1 MHTWRHEVE
10 TCVVEPSGMDDDI
23 DVFAELGV
31 TPTAAPA
38 TGGGDEDLL
47 GLLAEAP
54 SAPTADPLA
63 ALMDGDEDG
72 FETAQGAVEATP
84 AAEPAPAP
92 EPSQPIPDA
101 QAAPALSEE
110 MIGQVVALL
119 VQRGLSVD
127 PRRLG
132 LPADTGLDVGH
143 VTVERDQDLLVAR
156 ADVTLNGTPMHPFA
170 AVRLTEEGL
179 ASLSPPD
186 ALPEAW
192 HPMHDVLATALME
205 GSQQLE
211 QALGR
216 AWVRA

>member
-1 MHTWRHEVE
+1 
-10 TCVVEPSGMDDDI
+10 MDDDI

-38 TGGGDEDLL
+38 AGGGDDDLL

-63 ALMDGDEDG
+63 ALMDGDEG
-72 FETAQGAVEATP
+72 GHATVQGVVEAP
-84 AAEPAPAP
+84 SAPEPAFAP
-92 EPSQPIPDA
+92 EPSQPAREA
-101 QAAPALSEE
+101 QAVPALSEE

-132 LPADTGLDVGH
+132 LPSDAALDVGH
-143 VTVERDQDLLVAR
+143 VTVERNEDLLVAR
-156 ADVTLNGTPMHPFA
+156 ADVMLNGAPMHPFA

-179 ASLSPPD
+179 TPLSPPE

-192 HPMHDVLATALME
+192 HPMHDVLAKSLME
-205 GSQQLE
+205 GAQQLE

-216 AWVRA
+216 AWLQA